1 VPSFFRPSFFFDRRP
16 LSRRHAGP
24 LYLSRAEQRD
34 GGQSDIAP
42 GAGSPPIP
50 TENPKPIRRRKPRRL
65 PRRSSSDPLGRSP
78 APPENLARVQ
88 LAPSPPQPGRRPL
101 RSIRSK
107 ALRLVRSPGRKLL
120 PLAPVGSSFGSLRRV
135 GPLRRRS
142 CAQPAARWGRRPL
155 RCSARQKLFTPQGA
169 RTSMGGCPGSETANM
184 FVPGVKIV
192 YPRSPGPHFKSIRG
206 PAFQARVGTPR
217 RRASRGARS

>member
-78 APPENLARVQ
+78 APPEKLARVQ
-88 LAPSPPQPGRRPL
+88 LASSSPRPDRILL
-101 RSIRSK
+101 RSIRPK
-107 ALRLVRSPGRKLL
+107 A
-120 PLAPVGSSFGSLRRV
+120 APVDSRR
-135 GPLRRRS
+135 GGKT
-142 CAQPAARWGRRPL
+142 PAARFGRFVFRVAPPRRPPAPPQL
-155 RCSARQKLFTPQGA
+155 RSACRA
-169 RTSMGGCPGSETANM
+169 
-184 FVPGVKIV
+184 
-192 YPRSPGPHFKSIRG
+192 
-206 PAFQARVGTPR
+206 VGTPSAPELGTSKAFHPSG
-217 RRASRGARS
+217 RAHGFDFWFNSTKPDTWNVAGLWVHMPFWNMTLWKVY